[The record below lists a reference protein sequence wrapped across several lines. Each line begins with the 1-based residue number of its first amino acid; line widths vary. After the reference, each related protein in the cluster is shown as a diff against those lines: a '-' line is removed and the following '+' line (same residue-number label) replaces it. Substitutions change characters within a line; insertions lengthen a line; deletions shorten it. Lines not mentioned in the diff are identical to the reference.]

1 MRAMSKLTLKLQ
13 NLNTGETSFREL
25 ESEEAALGFL
35 KDRPR
40 FMDVLG
46 VVFEGLTPD
55 QNNRLKAAM
64 RPLDADEQAAEK
76 KIVDAKAQARAAAEA
91 AREREALESMKAHQA
106 SMKKL
111 GPNDPMEIR
120 YRFDMGITP
129 VDPADTRELSEE
141 LRGMVM
147 AWVTERNEWVESRNQ
162 VVGEAK
168 LTVYPGALP
177 KPGMDRVQG
186 GSFVPVAA
194 PKKE

>member
-25 ESEEAALGFL
+25 ESEEAALDFL

-40 FMDVLG
+40 FVDVLG

-76 KIVDAKAQARAAAEA
+76 KIVEAKAQARAAAEA

-147 AWVTERNEWVESRNQ
+147 AWVAERNEWVESRNQ